1 MCRLQ
6 APAATGAHNQC
17 VQEVQEDMCKAR
29 SVCKDWDF
37 VSKGTDLSVGRFLI
51 EYFTPLTLGE
61 KHQGVLSD
69 EVVTEVWLASK
80 SEAISKVRKM
90 KGGAKGAEAP
100 NPDEKEVEKTF
111 WLSRPDGWVI
121 NKKTK
126 RIMMLEFKR
135 ASDTAETYYSD
146 TGTKLIEK
154 RQHTPILE
162 GLNALAEERGWVVEV
177 LPLVAGQ
184 SSVREKEWLEAMKTF
199 GTSAEDG
206 KESFIG

>member
-1 MCRLQ
+1 M
-6 APAATGAHNQC
+6 
-17 VQEVQEDMCKAR
+17 
-29 SVCKDWDF
+29 SKD
-37 VSKGTDLSVGRFLI
+37 TELSVGRFLI

-61 KHQGVLSD
+61 QHQGVLSD
-69 EVVTEVWLASK
+69 EDVTEVWLTAK

-135 ASDTAETYYSD
+135 GYRRNVLLRHWHEINREEAAYTHLGGFECPSRGTGMGGGSFTSSDRTSFGQGKGVT
-146 TGTKLIEK
+146 
-154 RQHTPILE
+154 R
-162 GLNALAEERGWVVEV
+162 GL
-177 LPLVAGQ
+177 P
-184 SSVREKEWLEAMKTF
+184 
-199 GTSAEDG
+199 
-206 KESFIG
+206 